1 MIKWI
6 ELAQNPINDI
16 FVGKKDVNLKTAGV
30 RWFIAKFRIFSE
42 RFHTLAST
50 KETTNTEFENGLQL
64 IFEESKKGDYSRV
77 GHCNYHNNCFIFR
90 LKLFLHVIF
99 KFCDVFGSFYE
110 NLDALSWPNFYT

>member
-6 ELAQNPINDI
+6 ELAQNPINHI
-16 FVGKKDVNLKTAGV
+16 FVGKKDVDLKTAGA
-30 RWFIAKFRIFSE
+30 RWFIAKFRIFSS
-42 RFHTLAST
+42 AST

-64 IFEESKKGDYSRV
+64 IFEESKKGDSRV
-77 GHCNYHNNCFIFR
+77 GHCIYHNNCFIFR

-99 KFCDVFGSFYE
+99 KFCDVFGSFSE